1 MSNIKQFLHPVRT
14 KEITDSE
21 PQTDLDLFI
30 NSGFTQADALNT
42 VPNMKLSHLS
52 EEDRQA
58 MHESMKSD
66 SQRTIE
72 YFGPKFQE
80 QQISLNRQIEAIEHI
95 AVSAENQAK
104 NSLQIAE
111 SSKILSD
118 ISTKKANKADVK
130 SWLAIAISLIAL
142 CIEIILNRSE
152 LAIFFQSFI

>member
-1 MSNIKQFLHPVRT
+1 MSDIKAFLIPPPDDPAINHP
-14 KEITDSE
+14 EILDHGNYSPQSLSFSQSE
-21 PQTDLDLFI
+21 IQ
-30 NSGFTQADALNT
+30 
-42 VPNMKLSHLS
+42 LS
-52 EEDRQA
+52 EEELEAFREA
-58 MHESMKSD
+58 TISD
-66 SQRTIE
+66 STRLIE
-72 YFGPKFQE
+72 HFSPKLEAQNAALI
-80 QQISLNRQIEAIEHI
+80 QQVEAIEKI

-111 SSKILSD
+111 SSKLLSD

>member
-1 MSNIKQFLHPVRT
+1 MSDIKAFLIPPPDDPAINHP
-14 KEITDSE
+14 EILDHE
-21 PQTDLDLFI
+21 NYLPQ
-30 NSGFTQADALNT
+30 S
-42 VPNMKLSHLS
+42 LSFSQPEIQLS
-52 EEDRQA
+52 EEELEAFREA
-58 MHESMKSD
+58 MISD
-66 SQRTIE
+66 STRLIE
-72 YFGPKFQE
+72 HFSPKLEAQNAALI
-80 QQISLNRQIEAIEHI
+80 QQVEAIEKI

>member
-1 MSNIKQFLHPVRT
+1 MSNIKPFLHPVRP

-21 PQTDLDLFI
+21 PQSDLNLFI

-42 VPNMKLSHLS
+42 VPNTKLSGLS

-80 QQISLNRQIEAIEHI
+80 QQISLNRQVEAIEHI

-142 CIEIILNRSE
+142 CVEIILNRSE

>member
-1 MSNIKQFLHPVRT
+1 MSNIKPFLHPVRP

-95 AVSAENQAK
+95 AVSAENH
-104 NSLQIAE
+104 LQIAE

-118 ISTKKANKADVK
+118 VSTKKANKADVK

>member
-1 MSNIKQFLHPVRT
+1 
-14 KEITDSE
+14 
-21 PQTDLDLFI
+21 
-30 NSGFTQADALNT
+30 
-42 VPNMKLSHLS
+42 MKLSHLS

-118 ISTKKANKADVK
+118 VSTKKANKADVK